1 MSVFIDGAPHIN
13 LFSETEGKQDLHTNQ
28 IAAVGAVI
36 AHFSTKSQPALVT
49 MPTGTGKTAVMILLS
64 YALKGKKVL
73 VITPSQLVREQI
85 ANQFRNP
92 ELLVSKG
99 IINKEYLPKVYEV
112 IGEINDPLE
121 WKKTC
126 DENDVIVGIPGTL
139 TKIPTPED
147 PIDNVEFDLLFV
159 DEAHHS
165 RASSWQ
171 KILNRYISAKQ
182 VLLTAT
188 PFRRDKKDIKARL
201 VYSYPLKQAYENKLF
216 SRIDFVPVMTND
228 YNSQDDKNIAIA
240 KKAEEIY
247 KQRTNK
253 DHKIIIRTDGRTAAN
268 NLNAIYKEHT
278 NLVLEVIHSNLS
290 EKFIKSRIAKL
301 RSGKIDGI
309 ICVNMMGEGYDFPAL
324 KIAAVHVPHKSL
336 AITLQFVGRISR
348 TNIEHGN
355 VAKVIAGEH
364 EFEIE
369 SYQLFKNDTKDW
381 SIVLPDLHKAKI
393 QKTEDEQDFFDSFE
407 NLTEPTPLFD
417 YDIEELIEIDNDDLK
432 PFFHVK
438 AYQIIPPAKSALF
451 VEEDTEGLIDI
462 SVEIDFNGTNLLK
475 NPVVRHHQV
484 SKEFDV
490 AVFIVSELKTPAWY
504 QKDDQLK
511 DVENEL
517 IIIYFNKDN
526 RLLYICSTIKEN
538 ELYEHIVEQYLM
550 AGVLHDKIP
559 LPYLK
564 RIMAGWKEAKL
575 YNVGMKSRKTK
586 GNTESYKNI
595 LGSQAQKSVLS
606 TDKYSYTRGHSFGGG
621 FEPLLEKEI
630 MIGISPAS
638 KIWTLE
644 DNKIKYL
651 TGWLDFLSRKIG
663 DSEMDNLHAPLSEL
677 DSGKVVDQFAEENV
691 FFADWSPGFYHKLTS
706 VYFLNELGEPA
717 DSALLCSCNINV
729 VEKNKDLICLQIS
742 KNGNHAKIYYSLK
755 PKISFDYH
763 PETEHKLAIKRGESY
778 GSDEAVLKLLSE
790 DPIQL
795 HYEDLSKQDG
805 RVFYEFGKDI
815 GTIEDGCLIS
825 QNWPIHVNLKKE
837 FFSSDDIEENKLIND
852 NRISIHEYIVE
863 EAKKIYDVVFYD
875 HGSLE
880 IADVIGFKKGKV
892 QFFHCKKQSG
902 DVPNCSIS
910 DNYEVAGQATKSVNW
925 ANRKLLL
932 KQICERADKND
943 SHKKLK
949 KGTLDQIK
957 EILSGFETPVIPVE
971 ITIVQP
977 GLKTKELST
986 QQQKAFNRIKILLSS
1001 SEAFLKDVSSCE
1013 LSVWTS

>member
-13 LFSETEGKQDLHTNQ
+13 LFSETEGKQDLYANQ

-73 VITPSQLVREQI
+73 VITPSQLVRAQI

-92 ELLVSKG
+92 ELLVSKC

-139 TKIPTPED
+139 TKIPTPAD
-147 PIDNVEFDLLFV
+147 PVDNVEFDLLFV

-171 KILNRYISAKQ
+171 EILNRYISAKQ

-228 YNSQDDKNIAIA
+228 HDSQDDKNIAIA
-240 KKAEEIY
+240 KKAAEIY
-247 KQRTNK
+247 KQRTN
-253 DHKIIIRTDGRTAAN
+253 DEHKIIIRTDSRTAAN
-268 NLNAIYKEHT
+268 KLNAIYKEHT
-278 NLVLEVIHSNLS
+278 DLVLEVIHSKLS
-290 EKFIKSRIAKL
+290 EKFIRSRISKL
-301 RSGKIDGI
+301 RSGKIDGV

-348 TNIEHGN
+348 TNIEDGN
-355 VAKVIAGEH
+355 VAKVVAGQH

-407 NLTEPTPLFD
+407 DLTEPTPLFD
-417 YDIEELIEIDNDDLK
+417 YDIEELLQVDNDDLK

-438 AYQIIPPAKSALF
+438 AYQIIPPAENALF
-451 VEEDTEGLIDI
+451 EAENAEELIDI
-462 SVEIDFNGTNLLK
+462 SVEIDFNGTSLLK
-475 NPVVRHHQV
+475 NPLVRHHQV
-484 SKEFDV
+484 SNEFDV

-511 DVENEL
+511 DVKNEL
-517 IIIYFNKDN
+517 VIVYFNRDN

-538 ELYEHIVEQYLM
+538 ELYEHIVEQYLLT
-550 AGVLHDKIP
+550 GVLHDKIP

-564 RIMAGWKEAKL
+564 RVMAGWKETKL

-595 LGSQAQKSVLS
+595 LGSQAQKSVLP

-621 FEPLLEKEI
+621 FEPLLGKE
-630 MIGISPAS
+630 MMVGISPAS

-651 TGWLDFLSRKIG
+651 TGWLDFLSKKIG
-663 DSEMDNLHAPLSEL
+663 DPEMDNLHAPLSEL
-677 DSGKVVDQFAEENV
+677 DSGKVVDQFADKEV
-691 FFADWSPGFYHKLTS
+691 FFADWAPGFYHKLTS
-706 VYFLNELGEPA
+706 VYFLNEHGEPA
-717 DSALLCSCNINV
+717 ESALVCSCDIHV
-729 VEKNKDLICLQIS
+729 IEKLKDLICLQIS
-742 KNGNHAKIYYSLK
+742 KNDHHAKIYYSLK
-755 PKISFDYH
+755 PKICFNYH
-763 PETEHKLAIKRGESY
+763 PETEHTLAIKRGESFTT
-778 GSDEAVLKLLSE
+778 DKAFLTLLAE
-790 DPIQL
+790 DPIHL
-795 HYEDLSKQDG
+795 YYEDLSKQDG
-805 RVFYEFGKDI
+805 RVFYEFGKEI
-815 GTIEDGCLIS
+815 GTIEEKKLIRH
-825 QNWPIHVNLKKE
+825 NWPKEVNLKKE
-837 FFSSDDIEENKLIND
+837 FFSRDDIERNKLQND
-852 NRISIHEYIVE
+852 NRISIHEYIIE

-902 DVPNCSIS
+902 EVPNCSIN

-932 KQICERADKND
+932 NQIYERADKND
-943 SHKKLK
+943 SHRKLK
-949 KGTLDQIK
+949 KGTLDEIK
-957 EILSGFETPVIPVE
+957 EILGAFTSPVIPVE

-977 GLKTKELST
+977 GLKTKNLSV
-986 QQQKAFNRIKILLSS
+986 QQEEAFKRIKILLSS